1 MTSIEPSDTNT
12 LVIVDAVNSSGSGD
26 LFNQEVTVLGN
37 SITIS
42 SGTDATYGT
51 HLDITFT
58 GSGHMEKLLDDAVTS
73 VTVDTQAL
81 SDKYVV
87 MTVLDPSQTQVI
99 AKKQI
104 GHTDFPQKAV
114 MQFSSGVGQTLRIEA
129 VDGFDLYNVYADA
142 GIAISQPGYKYLGFY
157 STSSESRPGYV
168 NILEELWLHTS
179 AGTSINH
186 LDTSDFDNDY
196 TNFKYLKTVSNSTS
210 SILFDN
216 DTNALAHFTFQAGQA
231 PGMFFY
237 LELKTKR
244 EITSGKYWTYV
255 DGTHDFHD
263 LSVYG
268 TNTDPSTMSAV
279 EQQDISS
286 ASSKWTELTSLST
299 AYVGDT
305 IAYP

>member
-12 LVIVDAVNSSGSGD
+12 LVIVDGVNSSGSGD

-58 GSGHMEKLLDDAVTS
+58 GSGNMEKLLDDAVTS

-81 SDKYVV
+81 SNKYVV

-104 GHTDFPQKAV
+104 GYTDFPQKAV

-142 GIAISQPGYKYLGFY
+142 GIMIKPPVQYVGIYISQ
-157 STSSESRPGYV
+157 TSATYGGIMYEIY
-168 NILEELWLHTS
+168 IDTS
-179 AGTSINH
+179 AGRIGHTSGGGDLSLINDDISTNVVE
-186 LDTSDFDNDY
+186 LIPAISGQDDINKLFDGATTGGAVDRMYYSTGTVGITFYLIIPKGITITGGKFWDFGLSGQYAMGNISLYTTEEDPQSMANPSDISNW
-196 TNFKYLKTVSNSTS
+196 TLAVSN
-210 SILFDN
+210 
-216 DTNALAHFTFQAGQA
+216 
-231 PGMFFY
+231 
-237 LELKTKR
+237 
-244 EITSGKYWTYV
+244 ITRV
-255 DGTHDFHD
+255 
-263 LSVYG
+263 VYG
-268 TNTDPSTMSAV
+268 S
-279 EQQDISS
+279 
-286 ASSKWTELTSLST
+286 
-299 AYVGDT
+299 
-305 IAYP
+305 AYP